1 MDFDGSRN
9 KMEGKSGLLVF
20 DSTNQA
26 LKTERL
32 LKSAGVACTVIP
44 TPVEITAEC
53 GIALLFDGKWL
64 VTVTEALATL
74 ESDGRRLL
82 FPFKRNQPG
91 GGSARKEGFA

>member
-1 MDFDGSRN
+1 MDQEN
-9 KMEGKSGLLVF
+9 NGLLVF

-32 LKSAGVACTVIP
+32 LKFAGVPCTVIP

-64 VTVTEALATL
+64 ETITETLVRL
-74 ESDGRRLL
+74 ESDGRQLL
-82 FPFKRNQPG
+82 FPFKRKE
-91 GGSARKEGFA
+91 GGS

>member
-1 MDFDGSRN
+1 MDQEE
-9 KMEGKSGLLVF
+9 KGLLVF

-32 LKSAGVACTVIP
+32 LKSAGMPCTVIP

-64 VTVTEALATL
+64 ETVTGALAPL
-74 ESDGRRLL
+74 ESDGRQLL
-82 FPFKRNQPG
+82 FPFKGNQPG
-91 GGSARKEGFA
+91 A

>member
-1 MDFDGSRN
+1 
-9 KMEGKSGLLVF
+9 MEEEKGLLVF

-53 GIALLFDGKWL
+53 GIALLFDREWIES
-64 VTVTEALATL
+64 VSRAL
-74 ESDGRRLL
+74 ESLGDDGCSLL
-82 FPFKRNQPG
+82 FPFERERPRAIG
-91 GGSARKEGFA
+91 GEKEGFT